1 MPFIDNVRF
10 TRLRDLA
17 HTIDTEFSVTH
28 LFYLHLIDEFFYHVF
43 NRTDDYFGKFNI
55 YGEMSCYTE
64 NILQIYL
71 DKLDLHVV
79 SVIYHQMI

>member
-1 MPFIDNVRF
+1 MF
-10 TRLRDLA
+10 L
-17 HTIDTEFSVTH
+17 
-28 LFYLHLIDEFFYHVF
+28 

-55 YGEMSCYTE
+55 YGEMSYYIE
-64 NILQIYL
+64 NILQICL

>member
-1 MPFIDNVRF
+1 M
-10 TRLRDLA
+10 
-17 HTIDTEFSVTH
+17 
-28 LFYLHLIDEFFYHVF
+28 VF

-55 YGEMSCYTE
+55 YGEMSCYIE
-64 NILQIYL
+64 KILQIWL